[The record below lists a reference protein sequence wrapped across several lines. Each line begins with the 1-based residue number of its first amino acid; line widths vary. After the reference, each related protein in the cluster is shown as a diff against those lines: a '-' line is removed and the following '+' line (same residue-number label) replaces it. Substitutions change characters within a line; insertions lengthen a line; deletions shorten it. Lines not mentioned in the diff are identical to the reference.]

1 MAVTRFPL
9 PAGFGSAVFVSQSW
23 NWLTKRW
30 GGRWGWRP
38 QVCLFFGEKSPR
50 SVNTNGN
57 FQDF

>member
-1 MAVTRFPL
+1 MALTRFPL
-9 PAGFGSAVFVSQSW
+9 PAGFGSAVFASQSW

-30 GGRWGWRP
+30 ARGEGRQS
-38 QVCLFFGEKSPR
+38 QVCLFFGEKLPR